1 MVGCTLGFCDWKS
14 PVLREG
20 HAETEE
26 VDHLDD
32 EESDPEITELEPEN
46 EFVARETAAVKSQT

>member
-1 MVGCTLGFCDWKS
+1 MVGSTFGVCDWQG
-14 PVLREG
+14 PVLREW

-32 EESDPEITELEPEN
+32 EESDPEIAELEPEDD
-46 EFVARETAAVKSQT
+46 FVARETATVKSQT